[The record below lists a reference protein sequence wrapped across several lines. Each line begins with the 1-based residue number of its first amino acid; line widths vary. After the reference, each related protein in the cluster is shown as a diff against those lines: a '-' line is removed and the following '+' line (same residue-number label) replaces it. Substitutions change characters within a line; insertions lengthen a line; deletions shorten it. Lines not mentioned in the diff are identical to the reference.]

1 MLSGDIKITLM
12 SINYVN
18 FITTVIV
25 RDIRVFLSQIK
36 IATLL
41 LVTLR
46 QAM

>member
-1 MLSGDIKITLM
+1 
-12 SINYVN
+12 
-18 FITTVIV
+18 V
-25 RDIRVFLSQIK
+25 RDIRVFLSQIE

>member
-1 MLSGDIKITLM
+1 MLILLLPLYIYIYT
-12 SINYVN
+12 
-18 FITTVIV
+18 V
-25 RDIRVFLSQIK
+25 RDIRVFLSQIE